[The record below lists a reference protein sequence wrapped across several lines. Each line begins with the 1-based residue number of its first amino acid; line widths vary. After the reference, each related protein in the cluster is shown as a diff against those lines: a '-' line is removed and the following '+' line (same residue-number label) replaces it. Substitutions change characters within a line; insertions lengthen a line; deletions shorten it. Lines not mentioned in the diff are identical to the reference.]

1 MFPSVLYLFLWMM
14 DIMRRELLHKLKG
27 YMNFLKESDF
37 IVLDAGKRGTPFQDS
52 SSVHEGEEKA
62 KKLKSIARKIASCTK
77 CRLSQERTHT
87 VPGDGSPTAKL
98 VFVGEAPGFH
108 EDEQG
113 LPFVGAAGKLLE
125 RLLTQISLSRKDVF
139 ICNVVK
145 CRPPGNRDPLPD
157 EISSCEPY
165 LLEQLDTLKP
175 LVICALGRYA
185 AQTLLRTDEGIN
197 RLRGRFHVYHDIPLL
212 PTLHPA
218 AILRNASQIKDI
230 EADFDLL
237 KRKLKE
243 ISG

>member
-1 MFPSVLYLFLWMM
+1 
-14 DIMRRELLHKLKG
+14 MRRELLHKLKG

-37 IVLDAGKRGTPFQDS
+37 IVLDAGKTRTPFQDS
-52 SSVHEGEEKA
+52 SHEGEGKA
-62 KKLKSIARKIASCTK
+62 KKLKALARRIASCQK
-77 CRLSQERTHT
+77 CRLAQGRTHT
-87 VPGDGSPTAKL
+87 VPGDGSPQAKL

-108 EDEQG
+108 EDQEG

-125 RLLTQISLSRKDVF
+125 RLLARIGLSRKEVF

-145 CRPPGNRDPLPD
+145 CRPPENRDPQPD

-197 RLRGRFHVYHDIPLL
+197 RLRGRFHVYHGIPLL

-218 AILRNASQIKDI
+218 AILRNASQLKDV
-230 EADFDLL
+230 EGDFDLL
-237 KRKLKE
+237 KQKLK
-243 ISG
+243 GLTG